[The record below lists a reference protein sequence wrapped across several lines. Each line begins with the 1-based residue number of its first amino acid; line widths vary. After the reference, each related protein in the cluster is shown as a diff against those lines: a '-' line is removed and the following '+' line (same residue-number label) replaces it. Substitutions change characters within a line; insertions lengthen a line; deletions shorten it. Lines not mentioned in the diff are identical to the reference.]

1 MIGWYVAA
9 FLLLA
14 WAGFGWI
21 VFNSRRRGKARID
34 FLFKSNTNRVGR
46 ERRLFEFF
54 HELGVASVRA
64 QQESSMHRVIADGA
78 TSVMEVQGAA
88 LYLYDQATNVLVP
101 KHYTEKC
108 PPLVALPER
117 IVEQARTNRGTL
129 ASFLR
134 LHGVSADKGV
144 LGSVFQQRDVEI
156 ITDLRRHPKFDGTS
170 NELQQNISV
179 MMCPLAAGKRKLG
192 VLAVATVKA
201 ERTFTEEDAEV
212 FAALGEQCAFAI
224 GSRHAH
230 AEATAKK
237 ALEAEL
243 RNASEIQRVLLPDK
257 APEMAGFEI
266 ACRNL
271 PAQVVSGDYYDFF
284 PVDEQHYGVVIA
296 DVSGKGISAS
306 LITAMCRSVLRT
318 HARSDLSPA
327 SVLGK
332 VNRNLFPDIREDMFI
347 TSTYVEVAKDGSNV
361 VLARAGHT
369 DPLLWRKSSG
379 SVEEIKVPGLAVGVD
394 KGDVFDRVTKDLRVE
409 MESGDVLLL
418 YTDGVNEAT
427 DHKGLEFGEKRLRT
441 SLADGAPFG
450 AQRVVETIIEDV
462 DTFMAGDP
470 KGDDITI
477 VVIRKR

>member
-1 MIGWYVAA
+1 MMGWYVAA
-9 FLLLA
+9 FLLLL

-21 VFNSRRRGKARID
+21 VFRSRRRGKARIES
-34 FLFKSNTNRVGR
+34 LYRSNSHRVGR

-54 HELGVASVRA
+54 HELGVNSVKA
-64 QQESSMHRVIADGA
+64 QQESAMHRVIAEGA
-78 TSVMEVQGAA
+78 MRVMEMQGAA
-88 LYLYDQATNVLVP
+88 LYLYDESTKVLVP

-108 PPLVALPER
+108 PPLVPLPER
-117 IVEQARTNRGTL
+117 IVEQSRTNGGTL

-134 LHGVSADKGV
+134 LHGVSSETG
-144 LGSVFQQRDVEI
+144 LMGMVFQQRQVEVAA
-156 ITDLRRHPKFDGTS
+156 DLRRHPKFGGS
-170 NELQQNISV
+170 ANEFQQNVSV
-179 MMCPLAAGKRKLG
+179 LLCPLIAGKRRLG
-192 VLAVATVKA
+192 VLAVATVKPA
-201 ERTFTEEDAEV
+201 RAFDDEDKEV
-212 FAALGEQCAFAI
+212 LEALGEQCAFAI

-257 APEMAGFEI
+257 APQMQGFEV

-271 PAQVVSGDYYDFF
+271 PAQLVSGDYYDFF
-284 PVDEQHYGVVIA
+284 PVDGDHYGLVIA

-306 LITAMCRSVLRT
+306 LITAMCRSVLRS
-318 HARSDLSPA
+318 HGRNDLSPA

-347 TSTYVEVAKDGSNV
+347 TSTYVEVSNDGSSV

-369 DPLLWRKSSG
+369 NPLLWRKATG
-379 SVEEIKVPGLAVGVD
+379 EVEEIVSPGLAVGVD
-394 KGDVFDRVTKDLRVE
+394 KGDVFERVTKDVSVS
-409 MESGDVLLL
+409 METGDVLLL

-427 DHKGLEFGEKRLRT
+427 DHKGLEFGDKRLRA
-441 SLADGAPFG
+441 SFSEGAQVS
-450 AQRVVETIIEDV
+450 AQRVVDTIIEDV
-462 DTFMAGDP
+462 DSFMAGDP
-470 KGDDITI
+470 KGDDITL

>member
-1 MIGWYVAA
+1 MMGWYVAA
-9 FLLLA
+9 FLLLM

-21 VFNSRRRGKARID
+21 VFTSRRKGKARID
-34 FLFKSNTNRVGR
+34 FLSESNTHRVDR
-46 ERRLFEFF
+46 EHRLFEFF
-54 HELGVASVRA
+54 HELGVSSVRA
-64 QQESSMHRVIADGA
+64 QQESAMHRVIADGA
-78 TSVMEVQGAA
+78 MSVMAMQGAA
-88 LYLYDQATNVLVP
+88 LYLYDEATKVLVP
-101 KHYTEKC
+101 KHYTDKC
-108 PPLVALPER
+108 PPLVPLPER
-117 IVEQARTNRGTL
+117 IVEQARTNSGTL

-134 LHGVSADKGV
+134 LHGVSSDTGL
-144 LGSVFQQRDVEI
+144 LGNVFGQRKVEHVQ
-156 ITDLRRHPKFDGTS
+156 DLRRHPKFGGAS

-179 MMCPLAAGKRKLG
+179 LFCPLIAGKRRLG
-192 VLAVATVKA
+192 VLAVATVKPENPFSA
-201 ERTFTEEDAEV
+201 EDIEV
-212 FAALGEQCAFAI
+212 FEALGEQCAFAI

-257 APEMAGFEI
+257 APEMKGFEI

-271 PAQVVSGDYYDFF
+271 PAQLVSGDYYDFF
-284 PVDEQHYGVVIA
+284 PVDDEHYGVVIA

-327 SVLGK
+327 SVLAK

-347 TSTYVEVAKDGSNV
+347 TSTYVEVSKDGNDV

-369 DPLLWRKSSG
+369 NPLLWRKASG
-379 SVEEIKVPGLAVGVD
+379 EVEEIKAPGLAVGVD
-394 KGDVFDRVTKDLRVE
+394 KGDVFERVTKDVVLD
-409 MESGDVLLL
+409 MQTGDVLLL

-441 SLADGAPFG
+441 SLAEGAPVS